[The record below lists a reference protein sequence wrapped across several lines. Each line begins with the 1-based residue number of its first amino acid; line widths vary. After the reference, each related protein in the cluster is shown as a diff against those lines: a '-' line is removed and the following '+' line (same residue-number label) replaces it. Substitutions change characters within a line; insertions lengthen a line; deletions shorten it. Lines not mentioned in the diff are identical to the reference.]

1 MYDAEVGLNVHA
13 LSVDYYF
20 LSYFHR
26 RSPCNPLESC
36 LSASLS
42 ITFRNSMC
50 SLMCN
55 SNIFIVHSS
64 LHMSIHVESMPL
76 RYHKITMIP
85 SKTWA
90 DTLVLT
96 TFSLKAP
103 GLLSKGKQKIETPLG
118 HLGLKHS
125 MCYTEIVAGVCGW
138 FVECKQLVIM
148 IIFYFSF

>member
-1 MYDAEVGLNVHA
+1 MMQKWDQICMPYLQI
-13 LSVDYYF
+13 F
-20 LSYFHR
+20 LAIFSQSQR
-26 RSPCNPLESC
+26 LQPSWVLPLC
-36 LSASLS
+36 PS

-55 SNIFIVHSS
+55 SNMFIVPGS

-76 RYHKITMIP
+76 RYHRITMIP

-103 GLLSKGKQKIETPLG
+103 GLLSKGNQKIETPSG

-125 MCYTEIVAGVCGW
+125 MCYTEILAGMCGW
-138 FVECKQLVIM
+138 FVDCKQLVTM
-148 IIFYFSF
+148 ADDYFLLFILK